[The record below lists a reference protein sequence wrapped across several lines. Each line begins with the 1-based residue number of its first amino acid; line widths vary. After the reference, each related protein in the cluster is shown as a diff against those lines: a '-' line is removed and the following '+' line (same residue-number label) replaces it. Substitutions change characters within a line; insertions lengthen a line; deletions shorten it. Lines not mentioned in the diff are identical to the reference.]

1 MTLTDLGAGNDVRAL
16 LLVHDGIRAA
26 VPQAARHVRALRP
39 GDRRGA
45 RALVRWW
52 ELCGRGLRR
61 HARAADAA
69 LWPAVLRTA
78 PELAGEVRRLEL
90 DVAPLQAHVSL
101 VAYGLGRLAAVDEPE
116 SGLVRVNLSATIGR
130 LDIRLRRHLAA
141 AEELAL
147 PVLRHRIDPGEW
159 AALRAAL
166 VRPSGPRDTAALGPL
181 YLAHADDRQRALV
194 PAPAR
199 ALHDLVL
206 GPRYRRLLAAL
217 PAPTR

>member
-16 LLVHDGIRAA
+16 LLVHDGIRAT
-26 VPQAARHVRALRP
+26 VPQAARHVRALQP

-52 ELCGRGLRR
+52 ELCARGLRR
-61 HARAADAA
+61 HGRATDAA
-69 LWPAVLRTA
+69 LWPLVLSTA
-78 PELAGEVRRLEL
+78 PELTGEVRRLGL
-90 DVAPLQAHVSL
+90 DLAPLGAHVEL
-101 VAYGLGRLAAVDEPE
+101 VAYGLERLSTLDGPE
-116 SGLVRVNLSATIGR
+116 FGSVRVNLCATVSR

-147 PVLRHRIDPGEW
+147 PVLRHRVGPGEW

-181 YLAHADDRQRALV
+181 FLDRAGVADRAAV

-206 GPRYRRLLAAL
+206 GPRYRRLVAAL
-217 PAPTR
+217 PTR